1 MTGGA
6 RQRTVSRP
14 VRLDG
19 HGLHSGR
26 PASLTISPAET
37 GTGLR
42 FRRMD
47 LEGSPEISVDLEHVV
62 ETERGT
68 TLGAGDARVLTVE
81 HVLAALL
88 ALRIDNALLDLDGP
102 EVPIR
107 DGSFADWV
115 DAIDEAGASEQ
126 DAPAR
131 FVSVRSPVIV
141 TGPNG
146 QSYKAVAG
154 EGLTISATI
163 DFEHPVIGRQ
173 HGSFSIDE
181 SSFRKELAPART
193 FGFRSEAE
201 ALRARGLAL
210 GASLE
215 NAVVLDESGVMN
227 DGLRFEDEFLRHK
240 IGDVAG
246 DLALLGARLDAHILT
261 ERPSHGGNVE
271 LARAIMANDRQ
282 TSRSPVMDITRILEV
297 LPHRYPMLLVDR
309 VTEIVEGERIV
320 GLKNVT
326 INEPFFQGHYPG
338 HPIMPGVLIIEAMA
352 QTGGLLLMDKL
363 EGVENKVVYFMTM
376 DEVKFRRP
384 VTPGDTLVFEVE
396 VVQSRRD
403 TVRMKGRALVEGA
416 VAAEAIFM
424 ARIVDK

>member
-1 MTGGA
+1 MSSP

-14 VRLDG
+14 VTLDG
-19 HGLHSGR
+19 HGLHSGA
-26 PASLTISPAET
+26 PASITIAPAAP

-42 FRRMD
+42 FRRTD
-47 LEGSPEISVDLEHVV
+47 LEGSPEVPVALSNVVDTV
-62 ETERGT
+62 RGT
-68 TLGAGDARVLTVE
+68 TLGRAGVTVSTVE
-81 HVLAALL
+81 HVLAALV
-88 ALRIDNALLDLDGP
+88 AMRIDNAVLDVTGP

-115 DAIDEAGASEQ
+115 SAIQQAGPAEQ
-126 DAPAR
+126 EAPAR
-131 FVSVRSPVIV
+131 VLSLRSPVSVR
-141 TGPNG
+141 GPGG
-146 QSYKAVAG
+146 QSYVAEAA
-154 EGLTISATI
+154 EGLRISGTI
-163 DFEHPVIGRQ
+163 DFDHPVIGRQ
-173 HGSFSIDE
+173 QGSFLIE
-181 SSFRKELAPART
+181 EGSFAEELAPART
-193 FGFRSEAE
+193 FGFRAEAE

-215 NAVVLDESGVMN
+215 NVVVLDESGVMN

-271 LARAIMANDRQ
+271 LARALMAQDAQ
-282 TSRSPVMDITRILEV
+282 TSRSPVMDITRIMEV

-309 VTEIVEGERIV
+309 ITSIVEGERIV
-320 GLKNVT
+320 GIKNVT

-338 HPIMPGVLIIEAMA
+338 HPIMPGVLIVEAMA

-396 VVQSRRD
+396 VIQSRRD
-403 TVRMKGRALVEGA
+403 TVRMSGKALVEGN
-416 VAAEAIFM
+416 VAAEAVFM